1 MRIILLGAPGSGKRT
16 QTKRLVESYGI
27 PPISTGELLK
37 SAVAKGTALG
47 REVKAAMEAGQSV
60 PEELV
65 IELIR
70 ERLLLPDARDGFL
83 LDGFPRNILQ
93 AITLDELLYELEQP
107 IELALLIDIE
117 TDALMERLVGRRTC
131 KSCGARYNIY
141 INPTAVESVCDQCG
155 GQLSHRADDNEETVS
170 SRLHV
175 YDHLVAPLIKYYGKQ
190 QKLIPIDGVGN
201 IDEVFE
207 RICQVVDTNEP
218 AARSD
223 DKAAKTATPKKS
235 AAKKKPAGKKVAT
248 RAKKAV
254 AKKKVAIKKQKV
266 KQQVGSKQ
274 LQAKKKTSA
283 TEKVKVKIKKKP
295 VGKKKLAAG
304 KAASRKTVE
313 KPLAKKGVPATKPG
327 GKQRPLSKRP
337 MATVNKRATKK
348 QAVAKK
354 KLAANKTPTRK
365 S

>member
-16 QTKRLVESYGI
+16 QTKRLVERYGI

-47 REVKAAMEAGQSV
+47 QEVKATMEAGQSV

-65 IELIR
+65 LELIR

-141 INPTAVESVCDQCG
+141 INPTAVEGVCDQCG

-190 QKLIPIDGVGN
+190 QKLMPIDGVGN
-201 IDEVFE
+201 IEEVFE
-207 RICQVVDTNEP
+207 RICQGVDAYEPAPETPLQPQVMAATGGEMASKKTRGEP

-223 DKAAKTATPKKS
+223 DKTEKTAVPKKS

-248 RAKKAV
+248 RAKKVV
-254 AKKKVAIKKQKV
+254 A
-266 KQQVGSKQ
+266 
-274 LQAKKKTSA
+274 
-283 TEKVKVKIKKKP
+283 
-295 VGKKKLAAG
+295 KKKLAAG
-304 KAASRKTVE
+304 KAASRKTLE
-313 KPLAKKGVPATKPG
+313 KSPAKKTVPAKKPG
-327 GKQRPLSKRP
+327 GKKRPLSKRP
-337 MATVNKRATKK
+337 VAAVNKSASKK
-348 QAVAKK
+348 KAVAKK
-354 KLAANKTPTRK
+354 KLAAKKKTAKKKPTRTSMK
-365 S
+365 R